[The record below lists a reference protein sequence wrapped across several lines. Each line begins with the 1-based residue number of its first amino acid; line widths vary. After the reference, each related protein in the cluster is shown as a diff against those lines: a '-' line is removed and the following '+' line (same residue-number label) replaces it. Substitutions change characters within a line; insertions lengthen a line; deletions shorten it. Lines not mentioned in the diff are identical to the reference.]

1 MMIEICKTLTISI
14 FWFLMAT
21 VALSLLLH
29 ILVGFVKKILEF
41 IDELRNK

>member
-1 MMIEICKTLTISI
+1 MMEAFKNFTITV

-29 ILVGFVKKILEF
+29 VMVGFVKRILEI
-41 IDELRNK
+41 IDELRNG